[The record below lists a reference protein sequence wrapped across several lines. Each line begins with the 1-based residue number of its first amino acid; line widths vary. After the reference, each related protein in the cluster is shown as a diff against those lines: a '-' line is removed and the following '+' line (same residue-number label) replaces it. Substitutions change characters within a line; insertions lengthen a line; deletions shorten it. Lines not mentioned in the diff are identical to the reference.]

1 MWRRAMWGCWRSWC
15 RCTSATSGGRR
26 IRRVSEVAVLEPLG
40 PAYDRHTVALW
51 DADRD
56 ATDTLT
62 TPAQIN
68 AAARRLDMPE
78 DELLSELNRREQ
90 FLQQLLDDGVTEI
103 EDVQRRVFEFS
114 GYELVE

>member
-1 MWRRAMWGCWRSWC
+1 MR
-15 RCTSATSGGRR
+15 
-26 IRRVSEVAVLEPLG
+26 
-40 PAYDRHTVALW
+40 
-51 DADRD
+51 
-56 ATDTLT
+56 
-62 TPAQIN
+62 
-68 AAARRLDMPE
+68 E